1 MPDARSVY
9 RAHPTDDEVADVLGQ
24 RLTATLGTHNRDG
37 SMHLAYVIFL
47 HEDGRLYLETS
58 SITRKAHNAR
68 RDRRAS
74 MLVQGRAATGRALMV
89 AAEGRARV
97 IEGGEAQET
106 NRRLRAKYLR
116 PDVLDAVGNVW
127 GELDDIAIEITPDRW
142 RSWSASP
149 FREATAVAL
158 DVPYE
163 DAWLSDD

>member
-1 MPDARSVY
+1 MSSANDRRRP
-9 RAHPTDDEVADVLGQ
+9 
-24 RLTATLGTHNRDG
+24 GT
-37 SMHLAYVIFL
+37 
-47 HEDGRLYLETS
+47 
-58 SITRKAHNAR
+58 
-68 RDRRAS
+68 RDR
-74 MLVQGRAATGRALMV
+74 GRRGP
-89 AAEGRARV
+89 GDD
-97 IEGGEAQET
+97 
-106 NRRLRAKYLR
+106 RRLRARYLR

>member
-1 MPDARSVY
+1 
-9 RAHPTDDEVADVLGQ
+9 
-24 RLTATLGTHNRDG
+24 
-37 SMHLAYVIFL
+37 
-47 HEDGRLYLETS
+47 
-58 SITRKAHNAR
+58 
-68 RDRRAS
+68 
-74 MLVQGRAATGRALMV
+74 
-89 AAEGRARV
+89 V